1 MEILNEKAE
10 RLQAKKDMDFMKEIE
25 ERVKK

>member
-10 RLQAKKDMDFMKEIE
+10 RMQAKKDLELMKEIE
-25 ERVKK
+25 ERVKR